1 MALGCAFFTF
11 KIERGMNKMN
21 KKFFKAMAIRTVKT
35 ICETA
40 LAMIP
45 AMVTIQEVD
54 WLTVLST
61 SALSGVIC
69 ILTCIKG
76 LPEVEE

>member
-1 MALGCAFFTF
+1 
-11 KIERGMNKMN
+11 MNM
-21 KKFFKAMAIRTVKT
+21 KFVKAMAVRTIKT
-35 ICETA
+35 MAETA
-40 LAMIP
+40 IAMIP

-61 SALSGVIC
+61 SLLSGVVC

-76 LPEVEE
+76 LPEVEV

>member
-1 MALGCAFFTF
+1 
-11 KIERGMNKMN
+11 MN
-21 KKFFKAMAIRTVKT
+21 KKLLKAAAVRTIKTMA
-35 ICETA
+35 ETA

-54 WLTVLST
+54 WLTVAST
-61 SALSGVIC
+61 AALSGVIC

-76 LPEVEE
+76 LPEVVEEETTEE

>member
-1 MALGCAFFTF
+1 M
-11 KIERGMNKMN
+11 IN
-21 KKFFKAMAIRTVKT
+21 KKWLKAAGIRTIKT
-35 ICETA
+35 MAETA

-69 ILTCIKG
+69 ILTCVKG
-76 LPEVEE
+76 LPELED